1 MMEIMNILPVLTV
14 LIGALA
20 LMFLSMYDRFSIK
33 NHIIVSTLFLL
44 LALAFSIYPAGE
56 SFSLLPYSEYLY
68 DLLIFDTYA
77 NFFNMA
83 LITGTLLVILIGE
96 HYAQERSFIKGEFY
110 SILMFSLFGM
120 MLLANSNE
128 LITAYIALEIASFA
142 VYILV
147 GFNTDNEKE
156 LKPSLN
162 IWF

>member
-83 LITGTLLVILIGE
+83 LI
-96 HYAQERSFIKGEFY
+96 
-110 SILMFSLFGM
+110 
-120 MLLANSNE
+120 
-128 LITAYIALEIASFA
+128 
-142 VYILV
+142 
-147 GFNTDNEKE
+147 
-156 LKPSLN
+156 
-162 IWF
+162 